1 MEHVS
6 FVLQIDPKDAA
17 AYKERHQQ
25 VDPELEAQFR
35 SVGIHSYHIFLHEGT
50 LFAYMAVD
58 NFDQAMAS
66 LQDHPANVRWQA
78 YMSDM
83 LHSWGTGDNVKVIP
97 AMYHFIN
104 EA

>member
-6 FVLQIDPKDAA
+6 FVLKIDPHGAE
-17 AYKERHQQ
+17 AYKKRHEQ
-25 VDPELEAQFR
+25 VNPELEEQFR

-58 NFDQAMAS
+58 NFDRAMAA

-83 LHSWGTGDNVKVIP
+83 LQAWETGSNVKVIP
-97 AMYHFIN
+97 AMYHFTN
-104 EA
+104 PV